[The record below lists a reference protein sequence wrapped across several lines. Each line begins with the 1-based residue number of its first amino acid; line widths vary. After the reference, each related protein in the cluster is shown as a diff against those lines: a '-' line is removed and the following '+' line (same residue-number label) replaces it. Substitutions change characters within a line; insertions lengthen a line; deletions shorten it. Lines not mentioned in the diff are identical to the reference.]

1 MTGNRY
7 ATALA
12 RLSSV
17 QPPPPPGRSLPA
29 YLSNQAEPGPS
40 PSAGW
45 MVRHSLWVLPAVA
58 FGWFTWVSFGY
69 IGIRHRR
76 RPWVITAAI
85 YFAVPAAGLA
95 LTVTSPRTNLTAQTY
110 ADLAL
115 WLLPWPVGLSHAV
128 WVNFT
133 ARLPMLRKR

>member
-1 MTGNRY
+1 
-7 ATALA
+7 
-12 RLSSV
+12 
-17 QPPPPPGRSLPA
+17 
-29 YLSNQAEPGPS
+29 
-40 PSAGW
+40 

-115 WLLPWPVGLSHAV
+115 WLLP
-128 WVNFT
+128 
-133 ARLPMLRKR
+133 